1 MRGVSVVAHT
11 LGDNPSTKPHSI
23 LLVVLGLSTGTAA
36 QHGCAAVTVGV
47 DLPTL
52 ERNRDSSPRG
62 VTARVGKCGIQF
74 G

>member
-1 MRGVSVVAHT
+1 MRT
-11 LGDNPSTKPHSI
+11 LWGISLVLTSLAI
-23 LLVVLGLSTGTAA
+23 CLVVLGLSTGTAA

-47 DLPTL
+47 DFPTL